1 MLESP
6 PSSADTT
13 SPAPGGGGMRRVLT
27 WLRNWPYTFIIVFSL
42 ASAAT
47 AIIVA
52 ARLDRPITDPEGFL
66 GPAYIR
72 LPLIGLGMLAA
83 DVLPRA
89 FARAYRAVK
98 ASRDY
103 TGVTGHLAAAFWS
116 CARVLPDARHVL
128 REHWSWKRVGYAAAG
143 MVSFYTCYV
152 AYRNL
157 KSFLPLITDRNYDSQ
172 LDQMDA
178 WLSFGSRP
186 SLLLHD
192 ILGTDIA
199 AHILAFWYIS
209 YLPLNVLVLGAFVA
223 WSKDLGRGAWAATAL
238 SLNWMIGVASYYA
251 LPTLGPGIAYPSYIW
266 ELEDNSASTL
276 QHSLTMNRNEFVSD
290 LNDPSLSQGV
300 AGFASLHVSVV
311 FTVALILHQSGMAK
325 WICNIAWVYLIGTIL
340 ATLYFGWHYILDD
353 IGGAAIAYL
362 AVWIGAKVT
371 RQPSRRERLRARAE
385 AEAATDDPAR
395 E

>member
-1 MLESP
+1 
-6 PSSADTT
+6 
-13 SPAPGGGGMRRVLT
+13 MRRALA
-27 WLRNWPYTFIIVFSL
+27 WSWRWPYTFIIAFSL
-42 ASAAT
+42 VSAVT
-47 AIIVA
+47 AIVTA
-52 ARLDRPITDPEGFL
+52 AWVDRPITDPEGFL
-66 GPAYIR
+66 GPAWLR

-89 FARAYRAVK
+89 FARAYRTVK
-98 ASRDY
+98 ASGTY

-116 CARVLPDARHVL
+116 CARIIPDARHVL
-128 REHWSWKRVGYAAAG
+128 QRHWSWKRVGFAAAG
-143 MVSFYTCYV
+143 LVSFYTCYV
-152 AYRNL
+152 SYRNL
-157 KSFLPLITDRNYDSQ
+157 KSFLPLITDRNFDSQ
-172 LDQMDA
+172 LDQLDA
-178 WLSFGSRP
+178 WLSFGTRP
-186 SLLLHD
+186 SLFLHD

-209 YLPLNVLVLGAFVA
+209 YLPLNVLILGAFVA

-238 SLNWMIGVASYYA
+238 SMNWMLGVISYYA

-266 ELEDNSASTL
+266 ELDDNSASTL

-311 FTVALILHQSGMAK
+311 LTVALIVHQSGMAR
-325 WICNIAWVYLIGTIL
+325 WICNIAWIYLIGTVL
-340 ATLYFGWHYILDD
+340 ATLYFGWHYVLDD
-353 IGGAAIAYL
+353 IGGAAIAFI

-371 RQPSRRERLRARAE
+371 RQAPSRSENLRLRRAE
-385 AEAATDDPAR
+385 AEAADLQH

>member
-1 MLESP
+1 M
-6 PSSADTT
+6 
-13 SPAPGGGGMRRVLT
+13 RVLN
-27 WLRNWPYTFIIVFSL
+27 WLRAWPYTFITAFSL
-42 ASAAT
+42 ISAVT

-66 GPAYIR
+66 GPAYVR

-89 FARAYRAVK
+89 FARGYRAVR
-98 ASRDY
+98 ATGDY
-103 TGVTGHLAAAFWS
+103 TGVGGHLAAAFWS
-116 CARVLPDARHVL
+116 CARVIPDARHVL
-128 REHWSWKRVGYAAAG
+128 AQHWSWKRVAYAAAG

-152 AYRNL
+152 SYRNL
-157 KSFLPLITDRNYDSQ
+157 KSFLPLITDRVYDSQ
-172 LDQMDA
+172 LDQLDA
-178 WLSFGSRP
+178 WLFFGTRP
-186 SLLLHD
+186 SLFLHD

-209 YLPLNVLVLGAFVA
+209 YLPLNVLILGAFVA
-223 WSKDLGRGAWAATAL
+223 WSKDLARGAWAATAL
-238 SLNWMIGVASYYA
+238 SMNWMLGVISYYA

-266 ELEDNSASTL
+266 ELDDNSASTL

-311 FTVALILHQSGMAK
+311 LTVALIVHQSGMAR
-325 WICNIAWVYLIGTIL
+325 WVCNIAWVYLIGTVL
-340 ATLYFGWHYILDD
+340 ATLYFGWHYVLDD
-353 IGGAAIAYL
+353 IGGAAIAFI
-362 AVWIGAKVT
+362 AVWVGAKVA
-371 RQPSRRERLRARAE
+371 RQSTSRSENLRRRRAE
-385 AEAATDDPAR
+385 VEPIDTPR